1 MESMETA
8 SVQIDDLPYPAT
20 ARWSRG
26 GASKNARG
34 RVELS
39 SRRGE
44 LSEAGKSES
53 TVGKAVGARDYSPLL
68 RVACSS
74 SRFLKERIEEEDEEE
89 VKAEMERGEAEW
101 RRGKEELAS
110 GPMAVAGTGIGIVH
124 VRTTSSHLPG
134 PGLAPSSSPG
144 QLGWACL
151 FD

>member
-1 MESMETA
+1 MNSQFISSCILLLPVVESMETA

-74 SRFLKERIEEEDEEE
+74 SRFLKERIEEEDEEDG
-89 VKAEMERGEAEW
+89 GEGSQGGDGE
-101 RRGKEELAS
+101 G
-110 GPMAVAGTGIGIVH
+110 
-124 VRTTSSHLPG
+124 
-134 PGLAPSSSPG
+134 
-144 QLGWACL
+144 
-151 FD
+151 